1 MEVIKS
7 LMLAGM
13 FLLTLTAGKC
23 FVVSNFDTSD
33 DDDDDDRNRGGLTI
47 GITNGSNISKQA
59 FQSLTQTLTVA
70 EVASQSM
77 QYTSNAMVAV
87 PFHYS
92 CENSFGELD
101 STTYDLDYSNTIT
114 SGDEIFLQ
122 YKNCQIN
129 NEIINGDLKIFILQ
143 AKGIENCNYNSGI
156 DWQLKFRADI
166 STLQCGLGEDAFEVD
181 GKMVIALKYSAK
193 KALLQAIISNNNVII
208 SSDSDIHLSG
218 SKITQLLSLAATPSN
233 YTLSVDSYELFSE
246 EQNGFVDIE
255 AKNLFGIERLSNN
268 KCFVS
273 LQSPEKGFINIKGKD
288 SNADI
293 RFLPGE
299 QINIDIDS
307 DGDFI
312 PEETI
317 YSNMNEMK

>member
-47 GITNGSNISKQA
+47 GITNGSIISKQA

-77 QYTSNAMVAV
+77 QYTSNAMAAV
-87 PFHYS
+87 PIHYS
-92 CENSFGELD
+92 CENSFGTLE
-101 STTYDLDYSNTIT
+101 STTYDLDYSNTI
-114 SGDEIFLQ
+114 SRGDEIFLQ

-129 NEIINGDLKIFILQ
+129 NEIINGDLKISILR
-143 AKGIENCNYNSGI
+143 AKGIDVCNYTSGI

-166 STLQCGLGEDAFEVD
+166 NALQCGLGENAFEVD

-193 KALLQAIISNNNVII
+193 KALLQAIISNNNVILN
-208 SSDSDIHLSG
+208 SDSDVHLSG
-218 SKITQLLSLAATPSN
+218 SKITQLLSLAVAPSN

-246 EQNGFVDIE
+246 EKNGFVGIE
-255 AKNLFGIERLSNN
+255 ANDLFGIEHLSAD

-273 LQSPEKGFINIKGKD
+273 LQSPEKGVINIKGKN

-299 QINIDIDS
+299 QINIEIDS
-307 DGDFI
+307 DGDFV

-317 YSNMNEMK
+317 NSSMNEMK